1 MSDDTIGSAAFA
13 AADERQ
19 EATMSHAPIDD
30 ADISVNPSREPTIA
44 EIIEAR
50 MSRRTALRTMA
61 AAGVFGL
68 FGCAPA
74 APRRAG
80 AEAGD
85 TPLSFAESGRF
96 LDETHHVAAGYDVQ
110 VLVRWGDPIRRAA
123 PPFRPGRQTPD
134 EQEQQFG
141 SDNDFIAFMP
151 LPRGSRTANR
161 GLLCVN
167 HENCRAPLSF
177 PGLTSQNA
185 AAKIT
190 REQCEV
196 QMAAQGLS
204 ILEIARADGA
214 WRVVGDSFYNRR
226 ISARSTTI
234 RVAGPAAG
242 HARMRTRADPAGN
255 RIIGTFNNCAGG
267 VTPWGTVLT
276 AEENFQF
283 YFAGA
288 AAKGPEAAARK
299 RYGVSGRGRYEP
311 WGRYLERFNLDREP
325 NEPNRFGWVVEI
337 DPYDPKSTPVKR
349 TALGRFAHECATTA
363 VSNDGRVAVYSGDD
377 ARMEYVYKFVTRRR
391 HDPSRPEASRDLLD
405 EGTLY
410 AAKFEANGRMRW
422 LPLVFGQGPLTAANG
437 FTSQADVVIEA
448 RRAADLLGA
457 TPMDRPEDVEAH
469 PSGGRVYVV
478 LTFNE
483 RRKPDQANTANPR
496 GPNRYG
502 HIIEIVPPLV
512 NGAPDHAATECGWEF
527 FLLAGDPANPQH
539 GARYL
544 GPVTGNGWLAAPD
557 NLAFDPKGRVW
568 ISTDGQDD
576 SAGFADS
583 VYAAETSGP
592 RRGITRNFF
601 SAPRGAEICGPEF
614 TPDGRTLFLAI
625 QHPGEEK
632 GSTFDKPSTRWPDF
646 RDGVPPRSSVVAI
659 SKTDGGEI
667 GS

>member
-1 MSDDTIGSAAFA
+1 MRHGLFDD
-13 AADERQ
+13 
-19 EATMSHAPIDD
+19 DD
-30 ADISVNPSREPTIA
+30 AGVNPSREPTIA
-44 EIIEAR
+44 EIIKAR

-68 FGCAPA
+68 FGCAPT
-74 APRRAG
+74 APRRSGPG
-80 AEAGD
+80 AAD
-85 TPLSFAESGRF
+85 SPLTFSESGRF
-96 LDETHHVAAGYDVQ
+96 LDETHHVAPGYDVQ
-110 VLVRWGDPIRRAA
+110 VLVRWGDPIRRAG

-151 LPRGSRTANR
+151 LPRGPRTAQR

-167 HENCRAPLSF
+167 HENCRAPVAF
-177 PGLTSQNA
+177 PGITSQNA

-190 REQCEV
+190 REQCAV
-196 QMAAQGLS
+196 QMAAQGHS
-204 ILEIARADGA
+204 ILEIARTDRS
-214 WRVVGDSFYNRR
+214 WRLVDDSPYNRR
-226 ISARSTTI
+226 ITARSTAI

-242 HARMRTRADPAGN
+242 HARLRTQADPAGL
-255 RIIGTFNNCAGG
+255 RIVGTFNNCAGG

-283 YFAGA
+283 YFAGD

-311 WGRYLERFNLDREP
+311 WGRYFERFNLDREP

-349 TALGRFAHECATTA
+349 TALGRCKHECATTA
-363 VSNDGRVAVYSGDD
+363 VSHDGRVAVYSGDD
-377 ARMEYVYKFVTRRR
+377 ERMEYVYKFVTRRR

-405 EGTLY
+405 DGTLY
-410 AAKFEANGRMRW
+410 VAKFEANGKMRW

-437 FTSQADVVIEA
+437 FAGQADVVIEA

-469 PSGGRVYVV
+469 PVSGRVYVV
-478 LTFNE
+478 LTYNE
-483 RRKPDQANTANPR
+483 RRKPDQVNAANPR
-496 GPNRYG
+496 GPNRHG

-512 NGAPDHAATECGWEF
+512 NGAPDHTAAECGWEF
-527 FLLAGDPANPQH
+527 FLLGGNPASPEH

-557 NLAFDPKGRVW
+557 NVAFDPGGRIW
-568 ISTDGQDD
+568 ITTDGQDD
-576 SAGFADS
+576 WAGFADS

-592 RRGITRNFF
+592 RRGITQNFF

-625 QHPGEEK
+625 QHPADEK
-632 GSTFDKPSTRWPDF
+632 GSTYDKPSTRWPDF
-646 RDGVPPRSSVVAI
+646 KDGVPPRPAVVAI
-659 SKTDGGEI
+659 TKTDGGEI